1 MACAHCPFCSDNSTQ
16 HGYGVNTGTAVA
28 TPEGVRG
35 VLWSP
40 CTKPMIG
47 REGRAQALCQGSPGT
62 ALLRSTTQCNWSHPM
77 LHRSTAGRP
86 ASVQSSLGSALPL
99 KGHELPSHS
108 HRKGTVAIPGRAAE
122 LGEDGQG
129 RHSPLPS
136 RLMPSLDR
144 PCRSPS
150 PRLSGS
156 CRRHSSC
163 RL

>member
-1 MACAHCPFCSDNSTQ
+1 MACAHCPFCSDNSMQ

-28 TPEGVRG
+28 TPEGSG
-35 VLWSP
+35 VSCGAL
-40 CTKPMIG
+40 G
-47 REGRAQALCQGSPGT
+47 RQGRTG
-62 ALLRSTTQCNWSHPM
+62 TTQWSRSHPM

-99 KGHELPSHS
+99 KGHELPNHS
-108 HRKGTVAIPGRAAE
+108 HGKGTVAIPGRAAE

-129 RHSPLPS
+129 CHSPLPS